1 MMSQQQRFGVES
13 SAIFL
18 LALLLFTFGIWDQP
32 AQGFDGRWWLFLQE
46 MFRHGASLFPTTY
59 GEPYPDYPGTATL
72 FSYGFAQLFGAP
84 NELANILPTA
94 LASAGVLALLYRLLA
109 PFDRTWA
116 LLAVLLTALT
126 TQWLEKSR
134 SVCMDQMVSLLC
146 LGCFYLLHSGEQLG
160 SKWRQY
166 AIFPLFVI
174 AFAIRGPLGLI
185 EVCGV
190 ACTYWALSICRA
202 PDDGW
207 RLLSKVLVHGL
218 IGLILLAACWWAL
231 MQLAHFSGGEA
242 FARQVYQMQVGGRL
256 DESGEPLYFY
266 FQLSLYRY
274 FPVVPLA
281 LATLFVLRRQWSTR
295 HSDDKM
301 QLLARLGACGLM
313 ILIGLSVPHFK
324 RAYYILP
331 MVPMFAAVAA
341 CGLLHP
347 QRWLLRV
354 RWFYL
359 GLVGLLPGLC
369 AVVLLVCRHSWQKHG
384 YWPALSLPLMMAVF
398 LGLQGLALY
407 CWRTTRDAP
416 GRRLVLLSL
425 LALAAQ
431 WWLLV
436 KVIEP
441 AKDLQF
447 ATRGFVDQVEQ
458 LRGEDRGTL
467 VFLNLGKDTW
477 AVRYMMNLDHDE
489 QPRFIG
495 KDDLAP
501 LASLPR
507 PAWVILAR
515 KDRALLTGTALEQA
529 TPVFEGRLN
538 DNPCLVFE
546 LK

>member
-1 MMSQQQRFGVES
+1 MSQQQRFGVES

-32 AQGFDGRWWLFLQE
+32 AQGFDGRWMLFLQE

-126 TQWLEKSR
+126 AQWLEKSR
-134 SVCMDQMVSLLC
+134 SVCLDQMVSLLC
-146 LGCFYLLHSGEQLG
+146 LGCFYLLHNGEQLG

-190 ACTYWALSICRA
+190 ACTYWALSTCRA
-202 PDDGW
+202 PGDGW

-242 FARQVYQMQVGGRL
+242 FVRQVYQMQVGGRL

-281 LATLFVLRRQWSTR
+281 LATLFVLRRQWSMR
-295 HSDDKM
+295 HSDDTL

-313 ILIGLSVPHFK
+313 ILLGLSVPHFK

-341 CGLLHP
+341 YGLLHP

-359 GLVGLLPGLC
+359 GLVVLLPGLC
-369 AVVLLVCRHSWQKHG
+369 AVALLVCRHSWQKHG

-398 LGLQGLALY
+398 FGLQVLALHV
-407 CWRTTRDAP
+407 WQTTRNAP

-447 ATRGFVDQVEQ
+447 ATRGFVGQVEQ

-515 KDRALLTGTALEQA
+515 KDRALLAGTALEQA